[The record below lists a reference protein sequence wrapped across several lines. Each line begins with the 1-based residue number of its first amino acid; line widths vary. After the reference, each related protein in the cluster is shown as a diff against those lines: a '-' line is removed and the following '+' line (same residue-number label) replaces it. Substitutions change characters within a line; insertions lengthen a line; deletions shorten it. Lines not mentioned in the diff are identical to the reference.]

1 MHFNTT
7 ILKNKNFLSY
17 WSGGLISGLGDAMF
31 LLALNWMVVE
41 KTNSGFILGTIM
53 ASISLPQILLVTIG
67 GVIADR
73 LNPKWVMIASDAV
86 RGLIMVF
93 LVVMSF
99 DGVPPMWT
107 LFMMAIIY
115 GCMDAVF
122 FPAQSAFQQ
131 RLVSSEQ
138 YTQSFGLLMISV
150 QVAGIAGPVLG
161 GALISKWGYQLV
173 IVANGLSF
181 VCSILLLLLVKPLP
195 AASADEAE
203 KERLSFLSDIHVGIR
218 YVLKN
223 HLILTTS
230 LSAFLVNACVQ
241 ATFIAI
247 PFLAKQAH
255 LGAQGFG
262 LMNMGIGIGGAFA
275 AIFFAFIRIQKP
287 TPRMT
292 FLACFFEG
300 LAFLGLV
307 FTRALWPLIGTM
319 LVIGI
324 TEAVVNTIA
333 PSVNQKIIPPHLIG
347 RVISFMIVLMS
358 GSEPLA
364 RAFSGWMIQWS
375 GVTVLLICTGVL
387 EMVVAVIGYF
397 MPVIRNYAS
406 EQAQIMAQD
415 GTMKE

>member
-1 MHFNTT
+1 
-7 ILKNKNFLSY
+7 
-17 WSGGLISGLGDAMF
+17 MF

-41 KTNSGFILGTIM
+41 KTGSGFILGAVM
-53 ASISLPQILLVTIG
+53 ACISLPQILRFRVG
-67 GVIADR
+67 GVVADR

-86 RGLIMVF
+86 RGLVMAF
-93 LVVMSF
+93 LLMMSF
-99 DGVPPMWT
+99 RGVPPIWT
-107 LFMMAIIY
+107 LFVMAIVY
-115 GCMDAVF
+115 GCMDALF

-138 YTQSFGLLMISV
+138 YTQSFGLLMIGF
-150 QVAGIAGPVLG
+150 QAAAIAGPVIG
-161 GALISKWGYQLV
+161 GALISKWSYQLV
-173 IVANGLSF
+173 IAVNGLSF
-181 VCSILLLLLVKPLP
+181 VCSILLLLLVKPI
-195 AASADEAE
+195 SINSDED
-203 KERLSFLSDIHVGIR
+203 KENLSFLSDIQVGIR

-230 LSAFLVNACVQ
+230 LGAFLVNASVK
-241 ATFIAI
+241 ATFIAV

-262 LMNMGIGIGGAFA
+262 LMNMGIGIGGALA
-275 AIFFAFIRIQKP
+275 ALFFAFVRIQKP

-292 FLACFFEG
+292 FLACFVEG

-307 FTRALWPLIGTM
+307 FVRELWLLTSMM

-324 TEAVVNTIA
+324 MEAVVNTIA
-333 PSVNQKIIPPHLIG
+333 PSVNKKIIPPQLIG

-375 GVTVLLICTGVL
+375 GVTVLLICAGML
-387 EMVVAVIGYF
+387 EIAVAATGYF
-397 MPVIRNYAS
+397 MPVVRNYGS
-406 EQAQIMAQD
+406 EKPVSV
-415 GTMKE
+415 GLR

>member
-1 MHFNTT
+1 MKFNTT
-7 ILKNKNFLSY
+7 ILKNRNFLSY
-17 WSGGLISGLGDAMF
+17 WSGGLLSGLGDAMF

-41 KTNSGFILGTIM
+41 KTGSGLILGTIM
-53 ASISLPQILLVTIG
+53 ACISLPQILLVTIG

-86 RGLIMVF
+86 RGLMMAF
-93 LVVMSF
+93 LLGMSF
-99 DGVPPMWT
+99 HGVPPIWT
-107 LFMMAIIY
+107 LFVMAIVY

-131 RLVSSEQ
+131 RLVSSEH
-138 YTQSFGLLMISV
+138 YTQSFGLLMIGF
-150 QVAGIAGPVLG
+150 QAAAIAGPVIG
-161 GALISKWGYQLV
+161 GALISRWSYQL
-173 IVANGLSF
+173 IIAANGLSF

-195 AASADEAE
+195 INSDDE
-203 KERLSFLSDIHVGIR
+203 ERENSPFLSDIQLGIR

-241 ATFIAI
+241 ATFIAV
-247 PFLAKQAH
+247 PFLARQAH

-262 LMNMGIGIGGAFA
+262 LMNMGIGIGGALA
-275 AIFFAFIRIQKP
+275 ALFFAFIRIQKP

-292 FLACFFEG
+292 FLACFVEG
-300 LAFLGLV
+300 FAFLGLV
-307 FTRALWPLIGTM
+307 FARELWLLIGTM

-324 TEAVVNTIA
+324 MEAVVNTVA
-333 PSVNQKIIPPHLIG
+333 PSVNQKIIPSQLIG

-387 EMVVAVIGYF
+387 EIAVAVIGYF
-397 MPVIRNYAS
+397 MPIVRNYAS
-406 EQAQIMAQD
+406 EHLQMSSGNLLQ
-415 GTMKE
+415 

>member
-1 MHFNTT
+1 
-7 ILKNKNFLSY
+7 SY

-41 KTNSGFILGTIM
+41 KTGSGLILGTIM
-53 ASISLPQILLVTIG
+53 ACISLPQILLVTIG

-86 RGLIMVF
+86 RGLVMAF
-93 LVVMSF
+93 LLVMSF
-99 DGVPPMWT
+99 RGVPPIWT
-107 LFMMAIIY
+107 LFVMAIIY

-138 YTQSFGLLMISV
+138 YTQSFGLLMIGF
-150 QVAGIAGPVLG
+150 QAAAIAGPVLG
-161 GALISKWGYQLV
+161 GALISKWSYQVV
-173 IVANGLSF
+173 IGANAFSF
-181 VCSILLLLLVKPLP
+181 ICSILFLLLVKPLP
-195 AASADEAE
+195 IDSDNEE
-203 KERLSFLSDIHVGIR
+203 KENLSFLSDIQVGIR

-241 ATFIAI
+241 ATFIAV

-262 LMNMGIGIGGAFA
+262 LMNMGIGIGGALA
-275 AIFFAFIRIQKP
+275 AFFFAFIRIQKP

-292 FLACFFEG
+292 FLACFVEG

-307 FTRALWPLIGTM
+307 FARELWLLIGTM
-319 LVIGI
+319 LIIGI
-324 TEAVVNTIA
+324 MEAVVNTIS
-333 PSVNQKIIPPHLIG
+333 PSVNQKIIPPQLIG

-387 EMVVAVIGYF
+387 EIAVAVIGYF
-397 MPVIRNYAS
+397 MPIVRNYGS
-406 EQAQIMAQD
+406 EQPRIASHN
-415 GTMKE
+415 

>member
-1 MHFNTT
+1 MKFNTT
-7 ILKNKNFLSY
+7 MLKNKNFLSY

-41 KTNSGFILGTIM
+41 KTGSGLILGTIM
-53 ASISLPQILLVTIG
+53 ACISLPQILLVTIG

-73 LNPKWVMIASDAV
+73 LNPKWVMIVSDAV
-86 RGLIMVF
+86 RGLVMAF
-93 LVVMSF
+93 LLVMSF
-99 DGVPPMWT
+99 RGVPPIWT
-107 LFMMAIIY
+107 LFVMAIIY

-122 FPAQSAFQQ
+122 FPAQSTFQQ

-138 YTQSFGLLMISV
+138 YTQSFGLLMIGF
-150 QVAGIAGPVLG
+150 QAAAIAGPALG
-161 GALISKWGYQLV
+161 GALISKWSYQAV
-173 IVANGLSF
+173 IGANALSF

-195 AASADEAE
+195 IDSNNEE
-203 KERLSFLSDIHVGIR
+203 KENVSFLSDIQVGIR

-241 ATFIAI
+241 ATFIAV

-262 LMNMGIGIGGAFA
+262 LMNMGIGIGGALA
-275 AIFFAFIRIQKP
+275 AFFFALIRIQKP

-292 FLACFFEG
+292 FLACFVEG
-300 LAFLGLV
+300 IAFLGLV
-307 FTRALWPLIGTM
+307 FARELWLLVGTM
-319 LVIGI
+319 LLIGI

-333 PSVNQKIIPPHLIG
+333 PSVNQKIIPPQLFG
-347 RVISFMIVLMS
+347 RVISIMIVLMS

-387 EMVVAVIGYF
+387 EITVAVIGYF
-397 MPVIRNYAS
+397 MPVVRNYGS
-406 EQAQIMAQD
+406 EQPRIASHN
-415 GTMKE
+415 